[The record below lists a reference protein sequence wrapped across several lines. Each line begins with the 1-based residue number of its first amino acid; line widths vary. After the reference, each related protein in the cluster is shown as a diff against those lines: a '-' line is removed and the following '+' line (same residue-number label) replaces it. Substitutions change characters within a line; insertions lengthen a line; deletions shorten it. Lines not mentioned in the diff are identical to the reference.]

1 MRIELKKRGYT
12 LVELLMY
19 TALLGLVMS
28 FIALIFRHM
37 LWRDRLEK
45 YLDDHLRLK
54 TAFDMVCDS
63 VRNSAEVIK
72 PASGTL
78 TSKLIILKNDGTYE
92 KIGMYTV
99 NNSPAFISRSART
112 LEELESDVDY
122 EKAERIF
129 SRYVKKFY
137 VARPFYN
144 HVLLKASTD
153 NNSAVTAL
161 NLDSVKVPR
170 LVNFHKDF
178 YREYRGEFTRDN
190 YIISVSDKMR
200 SNYSND
206 RRALCDAMLSAKN
219 IRDFTAAF
227 DRGSKSTNILRSKA
241 RLKEFISESGANE
254 IGRILF
260 FTAYLI
266 EKSSVEISLANTR
279 KRLVVADN
287 DITGTPED
295 IFGPEIISGYESAS
309 RLIAAKSRA
318 GVIIKPDYKTML
330 YEMGRVCDYNKTA
343 LMTQMGI
350 ATPYTGSILDDRGN
364 AVNIINLHFGKTV
377 PLAVS
382 DIDIFSDI
390 EAAPPFNSPDKA
402 FSSIYQ
408 IIDSK
413 LPYLGVNKTFSEN
426 LDALMYASKNIKKV
440 TVYSNKIDIYDH
452 RIKFPLRV
460 IFNGRGYDLAFFIR
474 QAADMALTE
483 LPDMSKSIPI
493 PISAK

>member
-54 TAFDMVCDS
+54 TAFDMVCES
-63 VRNSAEVIK
+63 VRNSVEVIK
-72 PASGTL
+72 PASGTI
-78 TSKLIILKNDGTYE
+78 TSKLIVLKTNGMYE
-92 KIGMYTV
+92 KIGMYSV
-99 NNSPAFISRSART
+99 NGAPAFISRTAKT
-112 LEELESDVDY
+112 LEELDAGVDY
-122 EKAERIF
+122 EKPERVF
-129 SRYVKKFY
+129 SKYVKKFY

-161 NLDSVKVPR
+161 NLDSVKIPGPVS
-170 LVNFHKDF
+170 FYKDF
-178 YREYRGEFTRDN
+178 YREYRNEFSRDN
-190 YIISVSDKMR
+190 YIISVSEKLR

-206 RRALCDAMLSAKN
+206 RRALCGAMLSAKN

-227 DRGSKSTNILRSKA
+227 DRGSKSSNILRSKA

-266 EKSSVEISLANTR
+266 EKASVEISLANTR
-279 KRLVVADN
+279 RKLVVANKDV
-287 DITGTPED
+287 TGTPED
-295 IFGPEIISGYESAS
+295 IFGHETLDGYAAAAQ
-309 RLIAAKSRA
+309 LIASKSRA
-318 GVIIKPDYKTML
+318 GVVIKPDYKTML
-330 YEMGRVCDYNKTA
+330 YEIGRVCEYNKTA

-364 AVNIINLHFGKTV
+364 AVNIINLHYGKTV
-377 PLAVS
+377 PLS
-382 DIDIFSDI
+382 PGDIDIFSDV
-390 EAAPPFNSPDKA
+390 EAAPPFNSPDSA

-413 LPYLGVNKTFSEN
+413 LPYLGVNKTFAEN
-426 LDALMYASKNIKKV
+426 LDALIYSSKNIKKV
-440 TVYSNKIDIYDH
+440 TIYSNKIDIYDH

-460 IFNGRGYDLAFFIR
+460 IFNGRGYDLSFFIR